1 MRTSLLLVTAL
12 FLALSASLPAQ
23 NSRYMVEISPSGGNT
38 PLIVQAGVEVQFRAT
53 VYEFT
58 PSGKSVVTPAT
69 LQWSVE
75 PSAFGTITQDGRF
88 VAAGQ
93 AVSTS
98 ARVVAVAGINGISLH
113 AATAVALANAHNGP
127 YTFTG
132 VVRDVTGLGIKH
144 ATVQLMSASALP
156 FNMTGK
162 TNEQGVFNIQA
173 PTGIYILRAEA
184 AGYIP
189 QYFDH
194 VATADVATRISTDP
208 ARLVYDHLDFDLGSG
223 ARIEG
228 TVTDAATGAP
238 LAGISL
244 VAELAGTTRPPNSAA
259 WSAKSDEH
267 GRYTIAGLPEGSW
280 IVSASGK
287 DFITEFYNNVLDR
300 SAADVLVLAAGA
312 VRTGV
317 DFALEKKAQDPTYV
331 IRGTVRDANGVAL
344 PGSAVM
350 AEMAGGPMLHWLT
363 TRNREDGSYEFIVPA
378 GEWIVWAVR
387 AGYVTEY
394 YDNAPDAASATRV
407 RVDATAPVATN
418 IDFSLGEG
426 GSITGVVLEAGS
438 STPIAHA
445 AVWVIPQSSGGSPN
459 SAGMQ
464 AVSDAQGVYRITGLV
479 TGNYLVSARAEGYA
493 QQFYNG
499 VADQALATQVAVV
512 DGQSTGGIDF
522 ALAALPGISG
532 TVTDESNGQPLA
544 KAVVF
549 IENAAMRLVATTNEQ
564 GRYRLA
570 VAPGSYKVR
579 AERQGYAAEW
589 YNNKADAA
597 LADDVV
603 LTPGGSVTGIDF
615 SLLRHGGSI
624 AGVVRDAGGA
634 AIAGARVS
642 AWLPSPA
649 SNVHPA
655 GVGKA
660 TSAAD
665 GSYRIEGLAAGNYLV
680 RAEAKGALPEYYDNA
695 ATPQLASP
703 VAVATNQAV
712 VGIDFALDGGGSI
725 AGSVTDVATGLP
737 IAHAM
742 VRVRSG
748 QIRGE
753 WGARSDAQG
762 NYLVEGLPSGDYTV
776 YFVAPRY
783 IAEYYDDAVLPASAT
798 PVAVVAPQRVN
809 GINAA
814 LASGPVGPR
823 NYRGSV
829 KAATGPVPAF
839 TLVEAIDPSTRQV
852 VVGTTDERG
861 EFSIDA
867 MDNAILRA
875 RAIGFVGLYA
885 GNTHDW
891 SRSSNSGFVAE
902 TPEFILE
909 QLPEAGFADI
919 QGRVLD
925 ARSGAAVAEAWV
937 YGLDAEGG
945 RYFSTT
951 NNDGQYFIP
960 NTSNGDLT
968 LIVSEAGFA
977 LTEQSVS
984 VNEGRGTA
992 TITVQ
997 PTGVTSQESIT
1008 APVSMMLRQNFPNPF
1023 NPATSIG
1030 FQIPREGPVALR
1042 IFNLLGKEI
1051 TTLVNEHMKPGSYS
1065 VNWHADGLPSGI
1077 YLYRLEAGGKS
1088 ITRRMTL
1095 TR

>member
-12 FLALSASLPAQ
+12 FLALSAALPAQ
-23 NSRYMVEISPSGGNT
+23 NNRYMLEISPSGGNA
-38 PLIVQAGVEVQFRAT
+38 PLLVQPGIEVQFHAT
-53 VYEFT
+53 LYEFT
-58 PSGKSVVTPAT
+58 SAGKSVVTPAT

-75 PSAFGTITQDGRF
+75 PSAFGTISQDGRF

-93 AVSTS
+93 AVSTV
-98 ARVVAVAGINGISLH
+98 ARVLATASINGVTVQM
-113 AATAVALANAHNGP
+113 ATAVALANAHNGP

-132 VVRDVTGLGIKH
+132 LVRDANGVGIKH

-156 FNMTGK
+156 FNLTGK
-162 TNEQGVFNIQA
+162 SNEQGVFSIQA
-173 PTGIYILRAEA
+173 PAGIYILRAEA
-184 AGYIP
+184 PGFMP

-194 VATADVATRISTDP
+194 VTTADVATRISTDP
-208 ARLVYDHLDFDLGSG
+208 ARAVYDHLDFDLGSG

-228 TVTDAATGAP
+228 TVIDAATGAP
-238 LAGISL
+238 LVGISL
-244 VAELAGTTRPPNSAA
+244 LAEMAGNTRPPNSAA
-259 WSAKSDEH
+259 WSARTDEH
-267 GRYTIAGLPEGSW
+267 GRYAIGGLPAGSW

-287 DFITEFYNNVLDR
+287 DFISEYYNNALDR
-300 SAADVLVLAAGA
+300 TAAEVIVLAQSA

-331 IRGTVRDANGVAL
+331 IRGTVRDANGAAL
-344 PGSAVM
+344 PGSTVM

-378 GEWIVWAVR
+378 GDWIVWAVR

-407 RVDATAPVATN
+407 RVDAAAPVATN

-426 GSITGVVLEAGS
+426 GSITGVVREAGS
-438 STPIAHA
+438 STAVAHA
-445 AVWVIPQSSGGSPN
+445 TVWVIPQATGGNAN
-459 SAGMQ
+459 SAGVQ
-464 AVSDAQGVYRITGLV
+464 AVSDAQGVYRITGLA
-479 TGNYLVSARAEGYA
+479 TGNYLVTARAEGYA

-512 DGQSTGGIDF
+512 NGQSTTGIDF

-532 TVTDESNGQPLA
+532 TVTDESSGLPLA
-544 KAVVF
+544 KAVVI
-549 IENAAMRLVATTNEQ
+549 IEHAAMRLVATTNEQ
-564 GRYRLA
+564 GKYHLV
-570 VAPGSYKVR
+570 VAPGSYKLR
-579 AERQGYAAEW
+579 AERQGYAPEW
-589 YNNKADAA
+589 YNNKADAS

-603 LTPGGSVTGIDF
+603 LTPGNSMTGIDF

-624 AGVVRDAGGA
+624 SGVVRDAGGA

-655 GVGKA
+655 GFGQA
-660 TSAAD
+660 TSVAD

-695 ATPQLASP
+695 ATPQLAAP
-703 VAVATNQAV
+703 VAVAANQAV
-712 VGIDFALDGGGSI
+712 LGIDFALDGGGSI

-742 VRVRSG
+742 IRVRG
-748 QIRGE
+748 NQIRGE

-762 NYLVEGLPSGDYTV
+762 NYLVEGLPTGDYTV
-776 YFVAPRY
+776 QFVAPRY

-798 PVAVVAPQRVN
+798 PVTVVAPQRVN

-814 LASGPVGPR
+814 LTNGPVGPR

-829 KAATGPVPAF
+829 KTASGSVPAY
-839 TLVEAIDPSTRQV
+839 TLVEAIDPGTRQV

-861 EFSIDA
+861 DFSIDA

-875 RAIGFVGLYA
+875 RAIGFIGLYA

-891 SRSSNSGFVAE
+891 SRSSNSGFVAG
-902 TPEFILE
+902 TPTFILE
-909 QLPEAGFADI
+909 QLPETGFADI

-925 ARSGAAVAEAWV
+925 ARSGAAVADAWV
-937 YGLDAEGG
+937 YGLDTDGG
-945 RYFSTT
+945 RYFATT
-951 NNDGQYFIP
+951 NNDGQYIIH

-968 LIVSEAGFA
+968 LTVSEAGFA
-977 LTEQSVS
+977 LTEQPVS

-992 TITVQ
+992 TIVVQ
-997 PTGVTSQESIT
+997 PTGVTSQESIN

-1042 IFNLLGKEI
+1042 VYNLLGKEI
-1051 TTLVNEHMKPGSYS
+1051 TTLVNEHMRPGSYS

-1077 YLYRLEAGGKS
+1077 YIYRLEAGGKS